1 MNRLAS
7 LLVATT
13 FAAAACAHGPAP
25 SAAPAP
31 APPAAAVRPPAPLRY
46 TAGAGQY
53 RYESQTHIEQDMMGQ
68 THATDVSIAARFST
82 ALADTAGN
90 LGIAVTVDSLA
101 ITASAGPGVDAAT
114 VAAARGKIV
123 RLVSSAA
130 GRSIS
135 PPKPDTVTDALSAV
149 AQLLRDFLPA
159 LPPNAP
165 TEGMAWTDTVTATQ
179 PSGGMSVNVQAV
191 RQHRV
196 AGWEDHGGA
205 RALHIATT
213 STYTVSG
220 SGETQGQSIELAGG
234 GQRTEDA
241 FVSPQG
247 VYLGRTVTDS
257 SLMNATLPSAG
268 MVLPVRTKAHSTFT
282 RLP

>member
-13 FAAAACAHGPAP
+13 FAAACAHGPAP
-25 SAAPAP
+25 AAAPAP
-31 APPAAAVRPPAPLRY
+31 APPPATVRPPAPLRY
-46 TAGAGQY
+46 AAGAGQY
-53 RYESQTHIEQDMMGQ
+53 RYESQTHVEQEMMGQ
-68 THATDVSIAARFST
+68 THAADVSIAARFST

-101 ITASAGPGVDAAT
+101 ITASAGPGMDAAT

-123 RLVSSAA
+123 RLVSSTA
-130 GRSIS
+130 GQSIS
-135 PPKPDTVTDALSAV
+135 PPKPDTATDALAAV
-149 AQLLRDFLPA
+149 AQVLRDFLPA

-179 PSGGMSVNVQAV
+179 PSGGMSVNVHAV

-220 SGETQGQSIELAGG
+220 SGETQGQSIELAGA

-247 VYLGRTVTDS
+247 VYLGRTVSDS

-268 MVLPVRTKAHSTFT
+268 MVLPIRSKSHSTFT